1 MIEINMKPIRTL
13 EQSRNI
19 DIFNW
24 MVVYDLFCRRKE
36 ELCKRKKSV
45 SLNST
50 CHDLDASFL

>member
-1 MIEINMKPIRTL
+1 MKPIRTL